1 MSHIFHVQTG
11 DISLAAET
19 IGAGCPLVFS
29 HGLTDNRQQGP
40 RLLAALLGAFRLIVF
55 DQRGHGDSTPVIDP
69 VHYDSRLMAEDITS
83 VMDAL
88 NIPRTVIAGESMGSA
103 TALLCALYWPERVEQ
118 LLLIAPAFGDTP
130 NPSRDSIKQ
139 LGQRLSTAQSVDH
152 YISTASRGEWKE
164 AGFSPE
170 AMACIASYY
179 RSHQPAS
186 IAVACQTVAD
196 WVILH
201 SIDDLAA
208 LRVPVHILAWD
219 GDPIHPVALAQA
231 MADAIPDTRLTILPS
246 AATLFNDMELA
257 GRTFAESLT
266 WDSAPPGV

>member
-1 MSHIFHVQTG
+1 MSHITRIQTG
-11 DISLAAET
+11 DLSLAAET

-29 HGLTDNRQQGP
+29 HGLTDNRQQGR
-40 RLLAALLGAFRLIVF
+40 RLLAPLLGAFRLIVF
-55 DQRGHGDSTPVIDP
+55 DQRGHGDSTPVVDP
-69 VHYDSRLMAEDITS
+69 VHYDPRLMAEDITA

-88 NIPRTVIAGESMGSA
+88 HIPRGVIAGESMGSA
-103 TALLCALYWPERVEQ
+103 TALLCALCRPERVEQ

-130 NPSRDSIKQ
+130 NPGRDSIKQ
-139 LGQRLSTAQSVDH
+139 LGQRLSTAQNVENT
-152 YISTASRGEWKE
+152 ISTASGGEWKE

-186 IAVACQTVAD
+186 MSVACETVAD

-201 SIDDLAA
+201 SIDDLTA

-231 MADAIPDTRLTILPS
+231 MADAIRDARLTILPS

-257 GRTFAESLT
+257 GRTFAKSLT
-266 WDSAPPGV
+266 WDSAPFGV